1 MMMAVSVL
9 RTIWLPAVL
18 ALYTLLIYLAVWGD
32 RGLIHLARL
41 GEEQRHLEKQVRQL
55 LSENTDLKS
64 RIERVHGDDFFL
76 EKVARET
83 LGLVRDYEIIYRRGI
98 PGESN
103 ADD

>member
-1 MMMAVSVL
+1 MMAVSVI
-9 RTIWLPAVL
+9 RTIWLPVVL

-41 GEEQRHLEKQVRQL
+41 GEEQRDLEKQVRQL